1 VKVPQPPS
9 VKELTQLTPSL
20 YEDALHCKARAIWSA
35 FGDRKTIPQ
44 HPNTILGICFHK
56 ILQLANQGRFP
67 QDEIACR
74 DAARQAFDKEAQSQY
89 DNSHPL
95 IKSKFSSPSRL
106 PYYNLARERATL
118 HSVKVMAKVNSLSAK
133 SIPHLSGLAESPLV
147 SRDGLLKGRVDYIN
161 LTKGEIIDY
170 KSGIKAEGFNT
181 DLSDAEAR
189 QLRFYAYLSLEN
201 DIHISKGVIV
211 RGNNQL
217 ATLTISPDDAENE
230 GELARALLRDLK
242 DAAASD
248 NTFRT
253 IAQPSAENCKNCSCI
268 PLCEA
273 FWENATPEWKE
284 QCGAHLE
291 AEVIQCTTSGVLSS
305 FVTIEATVRRGT
317 IESGLISIEQIP
329 FEWLMIYE
337 SMIPQTGDIIRV
349 IEGALSEETSVIR
362 VKKLSTSIW
371 ISQAK

>member
-9 VKELTQLTPSL
+9 VRELTQLTSSL
-20 YEDALHCKARAIWSA
+20 YEEALHCKARAIWSA

-44 HPNTILGICFHK
+44 HPNAILGICFHK

-95 IKSKFSSPSRL
+95 IKSKFRSPGRL
-106 PYYNLARERATL
+106 PYYNLFRERATL
-118 HSVKVMAKVNSLSAK
+118 HAVKVMAKSNLSSGK
-133 SIPHLSGLAESPLV
+133 STLHPSGVAEAPLV
-147 SRDGLLKGRVDYIN
+147 TRDGLLKGRVDYIN
-161 LTKGEIIDY
+161 LTKGEVIDY
-170 KSGIKAEGFNT
+170 KSGIKAEGLST
-181 DLSDAEAR
+181 DLSDAEIR
-189 QLRFYAYLSLEN
+189 QLRFYAHLSLEN

-217 ATLTISPDDAENE
+217 ATLTISSDDAENE
-230 GELARALLRDLK
+230 GESARALLRDLK
-242 DAAASD
+242 AAAS
-248 NTFRT
+248 NKTFRT
-253 IAQPSAENCKNCSCI
+253 IAQPSPENCKNCPCI

-291 AEVIQCTTSGVLSS
+291 AEVIQCTTSVSPS
-305 FVTIEATVRRGT
+305 RSVAIEATVRRGT
-317 IESGLISIEQIP
+317 IESGLITIEQIP

-337 SMIPQTGDIIRV
+337 SMIPQPGDIIRV
-349 IEGALSEETSVIR
+349 VDGALSEETSVIR

-371 ISQAK
+371 INQAK